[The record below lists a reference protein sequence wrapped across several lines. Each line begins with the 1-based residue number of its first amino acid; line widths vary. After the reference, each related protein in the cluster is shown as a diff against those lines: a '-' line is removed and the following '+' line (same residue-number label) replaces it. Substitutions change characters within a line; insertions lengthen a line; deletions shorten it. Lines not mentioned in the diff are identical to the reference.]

1 MAATDELVTILGV
14 ELSPGAT
21 AALKKFEAGME
32 SVVGKLKRFA
42 VMATAFGVGAG
53 LFIKGAMDEAGALQT
68 LSDKTGLSTDT
79 LQEWSY
85 AAKQAGVDANAVQG
99 DLINLNKTMSSPIP
113 GQFNMGLAMIGVSAR
128 KASGELKTSDE
139 VLQDVGDRLAGMSRQ
154 RAIQWGSK
162 IGLSDDTVVLLRQG
176 GDALEKVRKEAH
188 DLGAIIPSEAIKR
201 SEEFRVALGKVQATL
216 RSVSTQ
222 LAIAM
227 MPALQHVLELFQGW
241 LQRSREWIRLKTESF
256 MLALVSALERFNGA
270 LQKLKDKFKPVI
282 DAFDALTE
290 GMDGTEVM
298 IHLLTGGL
306 ALLATAFAPVL
317 ASMAVVAAKMIALS
331 LIAEDLFAYFSGEEG
346 TATGWFLD
354 AFAEKFPGVI
364 ALFHTLKDAA
374 KDLFENTLAK
384 GKALV
389 GPIAEAFTG
398 AWGGIA
404 SLIDSVAGRLADFFG
419 TFSER
424 YPAVAKLLEK
434 LAGLITDVLGG
445 AITGVIDNVK
455 SLSGI
460 AEKVFGALMGLLEK
474 TLGFINDILVKF
486 GLVDEKTDDEA
497 KRNRERA
504 QAEREAEEVRK
515 AALERSERTG
525 TSLFDDVRER
535 ERNAP
540 RGGARS
546 VPQSAPILPDPLR
559 YGDAP
564 RSGEP
569 GLTTTAA
576 LEAIERAGKMS
587 AERTERVPAPRGAM
601 QNVYD
606 NRTTNISMSTSDP
619 RQAAGMVLNAMG
631 QSYETIVP
639 GPYGPAHR

>member
-1 MAATDELVTILGV
+1 MAATDELVAILGV

-42 VMATAFGVGAG
+42 DIATAFGVGAG

-68 LSDKTGLSTDT
+68 LSDKTGLSADT

-85 AAKQAGVDANAVQG
+85 AAKRAGVDANAVRG

-113 GQFNMGLAMIGVSAR
+113 GHFNMGLAMIGVSAR

-139 VLQDVGDRLAGMSRQ
+139 VLQDVGERLAGMSRQ

-374 KDLFENTLAK
+374 KDLFENTLAQ
-384 GKALV
+384 GKTLI

-424 YPAVAKLLEK
+424 YPAVAKLFEK
-434 LAGLITDVLGG
+434 LAGIITDVLGG

-504 QAEREAEEVRK
+504 QREADEARK
-515 AALERSERTG
+515 AELERSERTG

-546 VPQSAPILPDPLR
+546 VPQSAPLLPDPLR

-587 AERTERVPAPRGAM
+587 AGRTERVPAPRGAM

-606 NRTTNISMSTSDP
+606 NRTTNVSLSVGDAQ
-619 RQAAGMVLNAMG
+619 QASQFVQNVSG
-631 QSYETIVP
+631 QSYAQIAP
-639 GPYGPAHR
+639 GQYAPTHR